1 MRYFEEFKING
12 SPVLVPDGN
21 VELTLTDLDSGSA
34 GRDESGYMH
43 RIRVRKRVKT
53 WAFQYFAL
61 SREEFRYMESLLSGK
76 PTFTFAYLDTD
87 GTEKTCRAYCSNS
100 GLTYQNAKLGL
111 YRNYKFTVIEC

>member
-1 MRYFEEFKING
+1 MQYFEEYKIG
-12 SPVLVPDGN
+12 GAPILVPDAD

-34 GRDESGYMH
+34 GRDESGVMH

-61 SREEFRYMESLLSGK
+61 TREELQYMEDLLSQNA
-76 PTFTFAYLDTD
+76 TFSFSYLDTD
-87 GTEKTCRAYCSNS
+87 GTEKTCKAYCSNT